1 MAKKR
6 PTIRG
11 KGADLFLTPHEP
23 DEESQPTKPTP
34 PKAPDKPYVKAT
46 FTLPPHLAIRLDEKW
61 ATLRTQ
67 NRRVRVTKS
76 AIVAAAI
83 DAALNEHDENPDTSK
98 LAKRL
103 YGKE

>member
-11 KGADLFLTPHEP
+11 KGADLFLSP
-23 DEESQPTKPTP
+23 DEESQPAQPTP
-34 PKAPDKPYVKAT
+34 PTPPAKPYVKAT
-46 FTLPPHLAIRLDEKW
+46 FTLPPHLAVRLDDKW
-61 ATLRTQ
+61 AALRTQ

-83 DAALNEHDENPDTSK
+83 EAALNEHDENPDTST
-98 LAKRL
+98 LANQL
-103 YGKE
+103 YGKQ